1 MNFFEGHAERCRD
14 VRERRGTLG
23 SAVRKLRTRLGD
35 QTAKMQNAILE
46 RVRSEEQDLFREY
59 ATDAIDAVI
68 RGDTKASGLEINEQL
83 VNFVALA
90 TPNIRLRARAG
101 SGKST
106 AIVIKCVFLI
116 RALHMAPETLQ
127 ILTFNRAAAEHL
139 REKLRAAL
147 GEEVAARIGV
157 NTFHSL
163 AVSVVKGCPDTQ
175 DMDIVFSKREA
186 KDEGRRLSAED
197 LERLAL
203 SWRLFQQALNEMMT
217 TRQELEP
224 YRTTY
229 QRSAF
234 RNMVDKDD
242 FENKVKK
249 YVEGAVDLYRAR
261 RGVMPDTSTSRI
273 RPHIAR
279 VADAY
284 EAKLAT
290 HNMLDGEACLRR
302 AAAIL
307 SDADAPLRPE
317 RLDGQLQY
325 LFVDEYQDFSSAFE
339 GLTQALMSRNP
350 DCVLNAVGDDWQS
363 INAFMGADLSFFE
376 GFRKNYPP
384 ALNLDLRANFRSGK
398 RIVALGNAVMA
409 ADERSAAVAAEPHDG
424 KLRIA
429 PEGEIVTEGR
439 GNQWHR
445 DARDYIS
452 ARLEKIADQAWA
464 DDARAGRKP
473 GSLVLLAFANNPYGQ
488 SLPDYAQ
495 DLRGNPDGTVETST
509 VSSAK
514 GREWDHVILL
524 DGIVTEYPNSHPA
537 DPIQQTMISTQEKT
551 AQGRRLL
558 YVAVTRAKHSLAI
571 LVPTEL
577 HPDLSMDHAVS

>member
-14 VRERRGTLG
+14 ALEKRGALG
-23 SAVRKLRTRLGD
+23 SAVRKLRIRLGD
-35 QTAKMQNAILE
+35 QTAKRKTAILE
-46 RVRSEEQDLFREY
+46 RIRSEEQDIFREY

-68 RGDTKASGLEINEQL
+68 GGDTKASGLEINKEL
-83 VNFVALA
+83 VNFIALA

-116 RALHMAPETLQ
+116 RALHMAPETIQ

-139 REKLRAAL
+139 RKKLRAAL
-147 GEEVAARIGV
+147 GGEVAARIGV

-175 DMDIVFSKREA
+175 DMTIVFSKREA
-186 KDEGRRLSAED
+186 EDRGHELSREE
-197 LERLAL
+197 LEAL
-203 SWRLFQQALNEMMT
+203 KLSERLFQQALNEMT
-217 TRQELEP
+217 TQKELAL
-224 YRTTY
+224 YRTKY
-229 QRSAF
+229 QGSAF
-234 RNMVDKDD
+234 SYMVDNNN
-242 FENKVKK
+242 FEEQIKE
-249 YVEGAVDLYRAR
+249 YVAKAVGLYRAR
-261 RGVMPDTSTSRI
+261 RGVMPETSSSKI
-273 RPHIAR
+273 RLHIAR
-279 VADAY
+279 IADAY
-284 EAKLAT
+284 EAKLAA
-290 HNMLDGEACLRR
+290 HNMFDGEACLRR
-302 AAAIL
+302 AADIL
-307 SDADAPLRPE
+307 SQTDAPLRPA
-317 RLDGQLQY
+317 RLDGQLQF

-363 INAFMGADLSFFE
+363 INAFMGADLSFFD
-376 GFRKNYPP
+376 GFKDNYPP

-409 ADERSAAVAAEPHDG
+409 AKECSAAVAAQPHDG
-424 KLRIA
+424 KLRIT
-429 PEGEIVTEGR
+429 PEGEIVTEWR
-439 GNQWHR
+439 GNQWFL

-464 DDARAGRKP
+464 DDARAGRTP

-488 SLPDYAQ
+488 SLQKYAQ
-495 DLRGNPDGTVETST
+495 ELTKNGDRTVETST

-537 DPIQQTMISTQEKT
+537 DLIQQTMISAQQKT
-551 AQGRRLL
+551 AEGQRLL
-558 YVAVTRAKHSLAI
+558 YVAVTRAKHSLGI
-571 LVPTEL
+571 LIPTEL
-577 HPDLSMDHAVS
+577 HPDLSMAHALS